1 MLQYPSITGWKKA
14 PIGKPCV
21 AFYKHDGSNLRWEWS
36 PKKGWSKY
44 GTRKT
49 MFDATTPLY
58 NQAIELFH
66 DNMGQTIVDTINH
79 FHGRKV
85 ERITAFTEFFGPSSF
100 AGYHEFDEQKELK
113 LFDVFVFKK
122 GFVPPR
128 QFVKLFNRHDWC
140 TDVIYEGNM
149 SREFIDDVRN
159 GKYPVYEG
167 VVCKGDDWTAKIKTV
182 QYLERLHSEN
192 PLLWNEEKD
201 E

>member
-1 MLQYPSITGWKKA
+1 MLQYPSIVGWKKA

-21 AFYKHDGSNLRWEWS
+21 AFYKHDGSNLRWEWA
-36 PKKGWSKY
+36 PKKGWTKY

-49 MFDATTPLY
+49 MFDANTPLN

-66 DNMGQTIVDTINH
+66 DNMGQVIVDTINH

-100 AGYHEFDEQKELK
+100 AGYHELDEQKELK

-122 GFVPPR
+122 GFVPPK
-128 QFVKLFNRHDWC
+128 QFVKMFSRHDWC
-140 TDVIYEGNM
+140 TEVIYEGNM
-149 SREFIDDVRN
+149 NHEFINDIRS

-167 VVCKGDDWTAKIKTV
+167 VVCKGDDWMAKIKTLE
-182 QYLERLHSEN
+182 YLERLKNTHTA
-192 PLLWNEEKD
+192 LWTEEKD